1 MGCILSYHP
10 TLLSCSAIPTFM
22 FVDDIFLQ
30 QVHTWIEVAYA
41 CGKTYANCCEVW
53 KCSVSLSPKQLAS
66 VYGYLSLHCWSLASH
81 SSSVSESRLC
91 LALSLHHTSFSVLP
105 ISHPARAM
113 CTNDRQMFICV
124 CPGKYNAR
132 RRSTYTLYMHSA
144 EKDVMAL
151 VVQCKAQRCHEISF
165 WWLIKMEKFSEWVTA
180 SVETTCRND
189 KLLPGTDTSIY
200 PSFYTKF

>member
-113 CTNDRQMFICV
+113 CTNVHSLWVLWYNKILFLSCSWRYWIRTYICV
-124 CPGKYNAR
+124 INSQWLSPISSQPH
-132 RRSTYTLYMHSA
+132 ST
-144 EKDVMAL
+144 
-151 VVQCKAQRCHEISF
+151 R
-165 WWLIKMEKFSEWVTA
+165 
-180 SVETTCRND
+180 
-189 KLLPGTDTSIY
+189 
-200 PSFYTKF
+200 